1 MGREGKEEK
10 LGVGWGWVEGRR
22 GSRQGREFEK
32 GREGKR
38 REEEG
43 KKGRKRSWG

>member
-1 MGREGKEEK
+1 MNETSIERRRE
-10 LGVGWGWVEGRR
+10 
-22 GSRQGREFEK
+22 EK

-43 KKGRKRSWG
+43 RGSRGWMDRCILVIGR